1 MMNKRSFLVGAAGA
15 LVASQA
21 PAFARASAPLSSSLT
36 LSPTSSLTLS
46 PTAALGEAP
55 GLREWQAYVQQRFA
69 LVGGGSLRLGH
80 IELRDACHS
89 GGSACEQFVLGF
101 DNPGG
106 RPVTAGIHTLRH
118 ANGQRA
124 SIYLEP
130 TTRGEQQTLRAVFNL
145 LPRAT

>member
-21 PAFARASAPLSSSLT
+21 PALARAPAPLSSS
-36 LSPTSSLTLS
+36 PTSSL
-46 PTAALGEAP
+46 TAALGEAP
-55 GLREWQAYVQQRFA
+55 GLREWQAYLQQRFA

-80 IELRDACHS
+80 IELRDACSS

-106 RPVTAGIHTLRH
+106 RPVPAGIHTLRH

>member
-21 PAFARASAPLSSSLT
+21 PAFARASASAPLSSSLT
-36 LSPTSSLTLS
+36 LSPTAS
-46 PTAALGEAP
+46 LGEAP

-69 LVGGGSLRLGH
+69 LDDGGSLRLGH
-80 IELRDACHS
+80 IEMRDACSS

-106 RPVTAGIHTLRH
+106 RPVPAGIHTLRH

-130 TTRGEQQTLRAVFNL
+130 TTRGEQQTLWAVFNL

>member
-21 PAFARASAPLSSSLT
+21 AAFARASAPLSSSLT
-36 LSPTSSLTLS
+36 SS

-80 IELRDACHS
+80 IEMRDACSS

-106 RPVTAGIHTLRH
+106 RPVPAGIHTLRH

>member
-15 LVASQA
+15 LVASQV

-36 LSPTSSLTLS
+36 LSPTSSLTSS
-46 PTAALGEAP
+46 PTASLGEAP

-80 IELRDACHS
+80 IEMHDDCHS

-106 RPVTAGIHTLRH
+106 HPVSAGIHTLRH